1 RPLTTAP
8 TVQPTR
14 PKSSSPDHSR
24 CCGGGGAAS
33 AIWLVRARELG
44 TQFSG
49 RRGMRAARRVVGPG
63 SVSRFSPRPR
73 AHGIRQQMSCRA
85 WEPNCDVRNRRL
97 DAAAARS
104 RRREVLDEWVF
115 VFGMEMN
122 RCDLLSFIQRLGHGD
137 NDEHYIDNEDEELV
151 CDN

>member
-1 RPLTTAP
+1 LTPRGVAAAAAAPPPL
-8 TVQPTR
+8 
-14 PKSSSPDHSR
+14 
-24 CCGGGGAAS
+24 
-33 AIWLVRARELG
+33 
-44 TQFSG
+44 
-49 RRGMRAARRVVGPG
+49 PG
-63 SVSRFSPRPR
+63 SRGRESWARNSQGAGACVLLVESSVPAACPGSPPRPR

-97 DAAAARS
+97 DAAAAAARS

-115 VFGMEMN
+115 VFGMKMN

-137 NDEHYIDNEDEELV
+137 NDEHYIDNEELV